1 MSSLLYGWL
10 WISCAEISDVRFRCG
25 QVRIETGAEDADALS
40 EFDARNALYGVF
52 LQHLLATF
60 RENAE
65 VRRDQVFE
73 AHDLCSLCVRKG

>member
-1 MSSLLYGWL
+1 MV
-10 WISCAEISDVRFRCG
+10 CTEISDVRFRCG

-65 VRRDQVFE
+65 VRRNHGPKRF
-73 AHDLCSLCVRKG
+73 HRLLSLLSDGFRELTRFIS

>member
-1 MSSLLYGWL
+1 MSSL
-10 WISCAEISDVRFRCG
+10 CISDVQSRCG

-65 VRRDQVFE
+65 VRRNHGPKPFPE
-73 AHDLCSLCVRKG
+73 AFVVDFRGV